1 MKAITSKALLAAAL
15 LGTLL
20 SACASTVPT
29 SRARAADEGLREQ
42 EVSDARLENAIRLAL
57 LEKLGRDGMGIK
69 VDVDHGRA
77 HLTGQVEKRSTQDLA
92 EEVAKSVPGVQ
103 DVDDDVTN
111 RDEAAPPGTPV
122 AKAVGHAERKVDDAV
137 LEMRVGKNLLEEIG
151 RYALDLE
158 VEVSDGVVSLRG
170 TLPDRE
176 RKSLALKA
184 AEGVSGVKKVIDLLK
199 VQDR

>member
-1 MKAITSKALLAAAL
+1 MFMKPTSRALLAAILFGA
-15 LGTLL
+15 LL

-29 SRARAADEGLREQ
+29 ERSRATGEGVREQ

-57 LEKLGRDGMGIK
+57 LEKLGRDAMAIK
-69 VDVDHGRA
+69 VDVDRGRTK
-77 HLTGQVEKRSTQDLA
+77 LTGQVDKRSTQDLA
-92 EEVAKSVPGVQ
+92 EEVVKAVPGVR
-103 DVDDDVTN
+103 DVDNDLTN
-111 RDEAAPPGTPV
+111 RDEAAPGTPV
-122 AKAVGHAERKVDDAV
+122 ARAVGHAERKVDDAV

-158 VEVSDGVVSLRG
+158 VEASDGVISLRG
-170 TLPDRE
+170 TVPDRE

-184 AEGVSGVKKVIDLLK
+184 AEGTSGVKKVIDLLK

>member
-1 MKAITSKALLAAAL
+1 MTTNIPKALFAAAL
-15 LGTLL
+15 LGALL

-29 SRARAADEGLREQ
+29 ERARAADESVREQ
-42 EVSDARLENAIRLAL
+42 DVSDARLENAIRLAL

-69 VDVDHGRA
+69 VDVDRGRTK
-77 HLTGQVEKRSTQDLA
+77 LTGQVDKRSTQDLA
-92 EEVAKSVPGVQ
+92 EEVAKTVPGVQ
-103 DVDDDVTN
+103 GVDDDVTN
-111 RDEAAPPGTPV
+111 REEAAPGTPV
-122 AKAVGHAERKVDDAV
+122 ARVVGHAERKVDDAV
-137 LEMRVGKNLLEEIG
+137 LEIRVGKNLLQEIG

-158 VEVSDGVVSLRG
+158 IEVSDGVASLRG

-184 AEGVSGVKKVIDLLK
+184 ARDVSGVSKVIDLLK

>member
-1 MKAITSKALLAAAL
+1 MKIITPKALLAAAL
-15 LGTLL
+15 LGALL

-29 SRARAADEGLREQ
+29 ARARAADEGLREQ
-42 EVSDARLENAIRLAL
+42 EVSDARLEKAIRLAL

-77 HLTGQVEKRSTQDLA
+77 KLTGQVDKRSTQDLA

-111 RDEAAPPGTPV
+111 RDEAAAPATPV

-137 LEMRVGKNLLEEIG
+137 LEMRVGKHLLEEIG

-158 VEVSDGVVSLRG
+158 VEASDGVVSLRG

-184 AEGVSGVKKVIDLLK
+184 AEGVSGVRKVIDLLK

>member
-1 MKAITSKALLAAAL
+1 MKTITSKALLAALL
-15 LGTLL
+15 LGALL

-29 SRARAADEGLREQ
+29 ERARAADEGVREQ

-69 VDVDHGRA
+69 VDVDRGRT
-77 HLTGQVEKRSTQDLA
+77 HLTGQVDKRSTQDLA
-92 EEVAKSVPGVQ
+92 EEVVKTVPGVQ
-103 DVDDDVTN
+103 AVDNDVTN

-158 VEVSDGVVSLRG
+158 VEASDGVVSLRG

-176 RKSLALKA
+176 RKSLALRA
-184 AEGVSGVKKVIDLLK
+184 AGDVSGVRKVIDLLK
-199 VQDR
+199 VQGR

>member
-1 MKAITSKALLAAAL
+1 MKHTSKALLTAVL
-15 LGTLL
+15 LGSLL

-29 SRARAADEGLREQ
+29 ERARAANESVREQ

-57 LEKLGRDGMGIK
+57 LEKLGRDGLGIK
-69 VDVDHGRA
+69 VDVDRGRTK
-77 HLTGQVEKRSTQDLA
+77 LTGEVDKRSTQDLA
-92 EEVAKSVPGVQ
+92 EEVVKTVPGVQ
-103 DVDDDVTN
+103 GVDNDITN
-111 RDEAAPPGTPV
+111 RAEAAPGTPV
-122 AKAVGHAERKVDDAV
+122 ARVVGHAEHKVDDAV

-158 VEVSDGVVSLRG
+158 VEASDGVISLRG

-184 AEGVSGVKKVIDLLK
+184 AGAVSGVTKVIDLLK

>member
-1 MKAITSKALLAAAL
+1 MTHFLPKALLVPVL
-15 LGTLL
+15 LGALL

-29 SRARAADEGLREQ
+29 ERSRAADEGLQEQ
-42 EVSDARLENAIRLAL
+42 DVSDARLEREVRLAL
-57 LEKLGRDGMGIK
+57 LEKLGKDGLAIK
-69 VDVDHGRA
+69 VEVDHGRA
-77 HLTGQVEKRSTQDLA
+77 KLTGEVDKRSTQDLA
-92 EEVAKSVPGVQ
+92 EEVAKTVPGVQ

-111 RDEAAPPGTPV
+111 RAEAAPGTPV
-122 AKAVGHAERKVDDAV
+122 ARVVGHAEHKVDDAV

-158 VEVSDGVVSLRG
+158 VEASDGVISLRG

-184 AEGVSGVKKVIDLLK
+184 AEGTSGVKKVIDLLK

>member
-1 MKAITSKALLAAAL
+1 MKFTAPKALLATAL
-15 LGTLL
+15 LGVLV

-29 SRARAADEGLREQ
+29 ERSRAADEAVQEQ
-42 EVSDARLENAIRLAL
+42 DVSDARLEREVRLAL
-57 LEKLGRDGMGIK
+57 LEKLGRDGIGIK
-69 VDVDHGRA
+69 VEADHGRVK
-77 HLTGQVEKRSTQDLA
+77 LTGEVDKRFTQDLA
-92 EEVAKSVPGVQ
+92 EEVAKTVPGVQ

-111 RDEAAPPGTPV
+111 RDEVRPGTPV
-122 AKAVGHAERKVDDAV
+122 TQAVGHAERKVDDAV

-158 VEVSDGVVSLRG
+158 VEASDGVISLRG

-184 AEGVSGVKKVIDLLK
+184 AEGTSGVRKVIDLLK